1 VDLLPTVVHIV
12 DDDAPFRTAVGR
24 LLRAS
29 GYEVAFYE
37 SAGKILERLPAGA
50 GPSCI
55 LLDVQMPGI
64 TGPEL
69 RSRLARLG
77 STVPIVFL
85 TGHGES
91 STYAEE
97 IEAGATE
104 FLAKPVS
111 KERLL
116 GAIER
121 AVAHCR

>member
-1 VDLLPTVVHIV
+1 M
-12 DDDAPFRTAVGR
+12 
-24 LLRAS
+24 
-29 GYEVAFYE
+29 
-37 SAGKILERLPAGA
+37 PADA

-64 TGPEL
+64 SGPEL
-69 RSRLARLG
+69 RSRLAQLG

-85 TGHGES
+85 TGHGDS

-97 IEAGATE
+97 IGAGATE

-116 GAIER
+116 GAIAR

>member
-1 VDLLPTVVHIV
+1 VVHIV

-29 GYEVAFYE
+29 GYEVALYE
-37 SAGKILERLPAGA
+37 SARNILERPPADP

-64 TGPEL
+64 SGPEL
-69 RSRLARLG
+69 QGRLAQLG

-85 TGHGES
+85 TGHGDS
-91 STYAEE
+91 MTHAPA
-97 IEAGATE
+97 IDAGAAE